1 MKDMV
6 ASKDF
11 ADASCRLLS
20 IKALETYGYYI
31 SHVTFWQYM
40 KQIGINGPRGVYA
53 KRKQHHAKPDVGEIT
68 GPNQLWAWDI
78 TFLKTTTLYKKLYL
92 YALLDCWSRKVIAWV
107 VSDQLISSEAQFLW
121 DQALIKEKLLNA
133 KADDQPKSLS
143 DRGSQMRSHSTKD
156 FFKTLGID
164 QLFSRPRTPND
175 NPQIESLFSTVK
187 NCPDYPERFNTLE
200 EAKTYFDTFFNWYNH
215 EHYHTALKMITP
227 ADFHQGKA
235 SAILEERKKL
245 KQKTFR
251 HRRRYHVGFYME
263 RRV

>member
-187 NCPDYPERFNTLE
+187 NCPDYPATSNTLE
-200 EAKTYFDTFFNWYNH
+200 EAKPILIHSPLIGITR
-215 EHYHTALKMITP
+215 ALSYSLKEITP

-251 HRRRYHVGFYME
+251 HRRRYHVGFAME